1 MQTQTKKNTLQE
13 VADFLR
19 GLKKTA
25 VTCHTVPD
33 GDAIG
38 SAVALVYLLRSL
50 GAEAIFCHS
59 EEVPNYL
66 SWLIPNEPLFECP
79 PDYDLLVTDTSRSDR
94 IGVLHEGVHPI
105 LLNLDH
111 HEDNPLY
118 GEFNLVDG
126 SAAASAQ
133 IVAAL
138 YKELGVPLEEKA
150 AEAIYTGV
158 STDTGGF
165 RFRNVSP
172 AAHELVADLLR
183 AGVVPAEVNDR
194 INRTGT
200 IEQLNIVGASMANAE
215 RFGEALVSVV
225 DREDY
230 ERTGASELD
239 SKEAIDR
246 LRNVAG
252 VDVVAHLRE
261 VEGGTKASLR
271 SESVDVGEIARL
283 FGGGGHRLAAGYT
296 STKPPRE
303 ARKELLSVLNGVVY
317 LAESGAGDTRGA
329 DILTSPD
336 LLS

>member
-1 MQTQTKKNTLQE
+1 MMQAPTKNNTAQE

-19 GLKKTA
+19 GLEKAA
-25 VTCHTVPD
+25 VSTHTVPD
-33 GDAIG
+33 GDAMG

-50 GAEAIFCHS
+50 GADDAVFCHA

-66 SWLIPNEPLFECP
+66 GWLVPNEPLFECP
-79 PDYDLLVTDTSRSDR
+79 PGYDLLVTDTSRSDR
-94 IGVLHEGVHPI
+94 VGVVHEGVHPI
-105 LLNLDH
+105 RLNLDH

-133 IVAAL
+133 IVADL
-138 YKELGVPLEEKA
+138 YAELGVPLEKPA

-158 STDTGGF
+158 ATDTGGF

-200 IEQLNIVGASMANAE
+200 VEQLNIVGVSMANAA
-215 RFGEALVSVV
+215 RYGEALVSVV
-225 DREDY
+225 NNDDY
-230 ERTGASELD
+230 ERTGATELD
-239 SKEAIDR
+239 SKESIDR

-252 VDVVAHLRE
+252 VEVVAHLRE
-261 VEGGTKASLR
+261 VKGGTKASLR

-296 STKPPRE
+296 VAKSPKG
-303 ARKELLSVLNGVVY
+303 AKEDLLAVLKGVVD
-317 LAESGAGDTRGA
+317 LGDDAGDA
-329 DILTSPD
+329 V
-336 LLS
+336 

>member
-1 MQTQTKKNTLQE
+1 MQARTTKNNTFQE

-19 GLKKTA
+19 SLDKA
-25 VTCHTVPD
+25 VVTTHTVPD

-50 GAEAIFCHS
+50 SADAVFCHA

-66 SWLIPNEPLFECP
+66 GWLVPNEPHFECP
-79 PDYDLLVTDTSRSDR
+79 PEHDLLVTDTSRSDR
-94 IGVLHEGVHPI
+94 VGVVHEGVHPI
-105 LLNLDH
+105 RLNLDH

-138 YKELGVPLEEKA
+138 YEELGVPMEQGA
-150 AEAIYTGV
+150 AEAIYVGV

-172 AAHELVADLLR
+172 AAHELVAELLR

-200 IEQLNIVGASMANAE
+200 MEQLNIVGASMANAD
-215 RFGEALVSVV
+215 RYGEALISVV
-225 DREDY
+225 DRDDY
-230 ERTGASELD
+230 ERTGATELD

-252 VDVVAHLRE
+252 VEVVAHLRE

-296 STKPPRE
+296 ATKKSPRE
-303 ARKELLSVLNGVVY
+303 AREDLLAVLKGVVD
-317 LAESGAGDTRGA
+317 LGDDIGGAG
-329 DILTSPD
+329 
-336 LLS
+336 

>member
-1 MQTQTKKNTLQE
+1 VQAQTKNNVVQE
-13 VADFLR
+13 VTDFLK
-19 GLKKTA
+19 GLEKAA
-25 VTCHTVPD
+25 VTTHTVPD

-50 GAEAIFCHS
+50 GAKDALFCHA

-66 SWLIPNEPLFECP
+66 AWLVPNKPLFECP
-79 PDYDLLVTDTSRSDR
+79 LGYDLLVTDTSRSD
-94 IGVLHEGVHPI
+94 PI
-105 LLNLDH
+105 RLNLDH

-138 YKELGVPLEEKA
+138 YKELDVPLEKKA

-215 RFGEALVSVV
+215 RFGEALISVV

-230 ERTGASELD
+230 ERTGAGELD

-252 VDVVAHLRE
+252 VEVVAHLRE

-271 SESVDVGEIARL
+271 SEGVDVGELARL

-296 STKPPRE
+296 ASKPPRE
-303 ARKELLSVLNGVVY
+303 AREDLLSVLKGVVD
-317 LAESGAGDTRGA
+317 LGDGAGGA
-329 DILTSPD
+329 G
-336 LLS
+336 

>member
-1 MQTQTKKNTLQE
+1 MRTRARNNTTRE
-13 VADFLR
+13 IADFLK
-19 GLKKTA
+19 GLEKAA
-25 VTCHTVPD
+25 VTTHTGAD

-38 SAVALVYLLRSL
+38 SAVALVYLVRSL
-50 GAEAIFCHS
+50 DAEAVFCHA
-59 EEVPNYL
+59 EPVPNYL
-66 SWLIPNEPLFECP
+66 RWLLPNEPFVECP
-79 PDYDLLVTDTSRSDR
+79 PDHDLLVVDTSRADR
-94 IGVLHEGVHPI
+94 VGVPHEGVHPI
-105 LLNLDH
+105 RLNLDH

-133 IVAAL
+133 LVAAL
-138 YKELGVPLEEKA
+138 YEELDVPLEKKA

-215 RFGEALVSVV
+215 RFGEALISVV

-230 ERTGASELD
+230 ERTGAGELD

-252 VDVVAHLRE
+252 VEVVAHLRE

-271 SESVDVGEIARL
+271 SESVDVGELARL

-296 STKPPRE
+296 ASKPPRE
-303 ARKELLSVLNGVVY
+303 AREDLLSVLKGVVD
-317 LAESGAGDTRGA
+317 LGDGAGGA
-329 DILTSPD
+329 G
-336 LLS
+336 